1 MGHYGY
7 LFMKIK
13 NMWVDRNF
21 KRGGGKFVHLE
32 YLLSTYYFSKSQC
45 LNTKLRKE
53 KQKEPCGMGIICV
66 KGRLQKRRE
75 ENKGEIIT

>member
-32 YLLSTYYFSKSQC
+32 YLLSTYYFSKSQ
-45 LNTKLRKE
+45 
-53 KQKEPCGMGIICV
+53 V
-66 KGRLQKRRE
+66 
-75 ENKGEIIT
+75 